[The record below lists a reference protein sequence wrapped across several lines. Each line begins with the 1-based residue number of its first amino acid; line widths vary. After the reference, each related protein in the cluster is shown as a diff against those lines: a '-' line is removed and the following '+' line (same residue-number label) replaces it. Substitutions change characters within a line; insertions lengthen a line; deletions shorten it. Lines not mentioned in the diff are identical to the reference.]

1 MIEFP
6 LLHLKNSKNLV
17 MDSHSQSPQH
27 IVIFPY
33 MSKGHTIP
41 LLHLLSHLRRRFP
54 LLSLT
59 LFTTTACRPFVSQ
72 FLSDSATHSVSVID
86 LYFPQNA
93 LDGLPTCVNPD
104 TLPTELWAAT
114 ELMQPEFEKRLH
126 SLPVPATFLIS
137 DMFLSWTN
145 ESASKFG
152 IPRII
157 FNGMS
162 SYTRAL
168 TSAVVKSRV
177 FAGGQSEDELVTVP
191 DFPWVKITRRELN
204 SVFWPEAD
212 PSSHQFQFIMKLLLP
227 PIKSYGLIVN
237 SFDELE
243 PTFADYIRNSEKIW
257 NIGPL
262 CLHQYSFDVTTNCQ
276 PTQKLQMRQVTTDR
290 PKWLEWL
297 EEKHKQGEGIL
308 YIAFGSEAE
317 ISSEQTKEIEIGLE
331 ESGVNFLWAKK
342 EEMEDKGFEER
353 VKERGIIV
361 REWVN
366 QWEILKHGAV
376 KGFFSHCGWNS
387 VTESLSCGVPML
399 TYPLMAEQGLNARM
413 VVDELRAGM
422 SAVGETTLSMK
433 GLVKGEDLKRCVRE
447 LMEGEKGKKVR
458 EKAMEIS
465 EMAKKTMTENGSS
478 WRNLELLMQEMCNKS
493 SLIMQTDLLPLNGR
507 GVNYAQ

>member
-1 MIEFP
+1 MNFHYIP
-6 LLHLKNSKNLV
+6 RNPKNLV
-17 MDSHSQSPQH
+17 MDSHSQSPHH
-27 IVIFPY
+27 IVIFPF
-33 MSKGHTIP
+33 MAKGHTIP

-54 LLSLT
+54 LVSLT
-59 LFTTTACRPFVSQ
+59 LFTTAACRPFISQ
-72 FLSDSATHSVSVID
+72 FLSDSATDSVSIID

-93 LDGLPTCVNPD
+93 LDGLPTCVDRPD

-114 ELMQPEFEKRLH
+114 ELMQPEFEKRLQ
-126 SLPVPATFLIS
+126 SLPVPVTFLIS
-137 DMFLSWTN
+137 DMFFWWTI

-162 SYTRAL
+162 NYTC
-168 TSAVVKSRV
+168 TITPAVVKSRV
-177 FAGGQSEDELVTVP
+177 FAGVQSEDELVTVP

-204 SVFWPEAD
+204 PVFWPEAD
-212 PSSHQFQFIMKLLLP
+212 PSSHQFQFIMKLLIP

-243 PTFADYIRNSEKIW
+243 PMFSGYMRNSERIW

-262 CLHQYSFDVTTNCQ
+262 CLHKYSFDPT
-276 PTQKLQMRQVTTDR
+276 TQKLQMQQSTDR
-290 PKWLEWL
+290 PKWFEWL
-297 EEKHKQGEGIL
+297 EEKHKQGEGVL
-308 YIAFGSEAE
+308 YIAFGSMGE
-317 ISSEQTKEIEIGLE
+317 ISSEQMKEIEIGLE
-331 ESGVNFLWAKK
+331 ESGVNFLWAKREEIK
-342 EEMEDKGFEER
+342 EMEDKGFEER
-353 VKERGIIV
+353 VKDRGIIV

-387 VTESLSCGVPML
+387 VMESLSCGVPML

-422 SAVGETTLSMK
+422 STVEETTSSMK
-433 GLVKGEDLKRCVRE
+433 GLVKGKDLKRCVRE
-447 LMEGEKGKKVR
+447 LMEGEKGKEVR

-465 EMAKKTMTENGSS
+465 EMAKKAMTENGSS
-478 WRNLELLMQEMCNKS
+478 WRNLELLMQEMCNNKS
-493 SLIMQTDLLPLNGR
+493 SLLMHTELLPLNGR
-507 GVNYAQ
+507 GVNYA